1 MAEQNSLQTILP
13 ELLRLFNNSLES
25 FEKVNEAITSS
36 RKSVTINVQASDGT
50 NSRVT
55 IPSFGFLKNSIE
67 RLDSNIQTITNF
79 TGGDSSIRLSDGTF
93 RKLVLAKLP
102 TEASD
107 VTSMNS
113 VNTFGVKPNW
123 FFEELIN
130 PLLYVSFDI
139 TGQAP
144 IDTER
149 AIVKRFILN
158 TNTQSKVNFYQNTY
172 DGRADINYDTFLK
185 EIVEKNITY
194 VLDEAV
200 VDLPPRV
207 KRYSGNFSVLRISD
221 ADITEEI
228 NGVSVTTTK
237 KLYKLNK
244 IFYTDA
250 EADFEDTVQLK
261 VGDSLEVVSNPIDTR
276 YKVTQVDT
284 SANTVVL
291 ELIEGLKP
299 IRLGA
304 DILKISS
311 ALEDNVQVDVTV
323 GFNERCVTFIK
334 PIDPDSK
341 IPSVNWSPGSAFY
354 TNSLTTIDAAGNEQ
368 TLSAYYQQQAIDFGR
383 FLLSFAEDKIPT
395 SREGV
400 TPNAPVLNPPAGN
413 PIT

>member
-1 MAEQNSLQTILP
+1 M
-13 ELLRLFNNSLES
+13 
-25 FEKVNEAITSS
+25 
-36 RKSVTINVQASDGT
+36 
-50 NSRVT
+50 
-55 IPSFGFLKNSIE
+55 KNSIE
-67 RLDSNIQTITNF
+67 RLDANVKTITNF
-79 TGGDSSIRLSDGTF
+79 TGGDSSLRLADGTF

-102 TEASD
+102 TEATD
-107 VTSMNS
+107 LTALNS

-130 PLLYVSFDI
+130 PLLFVSFDI

-144 IDTER
+144 INTER

-158 TNTQSKVNFYQNTY
+158 TNSQSKINFFKDQYN
-172 DGRADINYDTFLK
+172 GRADIDYDTFLQ

-228 NGVSVTTTK
+228 NGVSITTTK

-250 EADFEDTVQLK
+250 EASFSDTIQLK

-276 YKVTQVDT
+276 YRVVQVDS

-304 DILKISS
+304 DVLKISS
-311 ALEDNVQVDVTV
+311 TLEDDLQVDVTV

-334 PIDPDSK
+334 FI
-341 IPSVNWSPGSAFY
+341 
-354 TNSLTTIDAAGNEQ
+354 
-368 TLSAYYQQQAIDFGR
+368 
-383 FLLSFAEDKIPT
+383 
-395 SREGV
+395 
-400 TPNAPVLNPPAGN
+400 
-413 PIT
+413 

>member
-36 RKSVTINVQASDGT
+36 RKSVTINVQGSDGT

-67 RLDSNIQTITNF
+67 RLDTNIQTITNF
-79 TGGDSSIRLSDGTF
+79 GGGESSLRLSDGTF

-102 TEASD
+102 TEAAD
-107 VTSMNS
+107 VTSL
-113 VNTFGVKPNW
+113 NTINEFGVKPNW

-130 PLLYVSFDI
+130 PMLFVSFDI

-158 TNTQSKVNFYQNTY
+158 TDTQSKINFYQKTY
-172 DGRADINYDTFLK
+172 DGRADIDYDTFLK
-185 EIVEKNITY
+185 EIVERNITY

-207 KRYSGNFSVLRISD
+207 KRFSGNFSVLRISD

-261 VGDSLEVVSNPIDTR
+261 VGDSLEVVSDPIDTR
-276 YKVTQVDT
+276 YRVTQVDT

-304 DILKISS
+304 DVLKIAS
-311 ALEDNVQVDVTV
+311 ALEDNLQVDVTV
-323 GFNERCVTFIK
+323 GFNERCVTFLK
-334 PIDPDSK
+334 PIDPNSK
-341 IPSVNWSPGSAFY
+341 IPAVNFSPGSAFY
-354 TNSLTTIDAAGNEQ
+354 TNSLTTIDAAGNQQ
-368 TLSAYYQQQAIDFGR
+368 TLASYYQRQAIDFGR

-400 TPNAPVLNPPAGN
+400 KTKCSNN
-413 PIT
+413 